1 MYINNFFKRCTSKFF
16 SGLNKTIL
24 IDVLTCQTKIHLI
37 YLLNEKSTKS
47 LHIYIQKVSRY
58 PNLQSNIDQSYKLLY
73 IKMLLFKIHALSCT
87 CVISFR
93 EVSEY
98 RDKIFMIPTIQYINM
113 VINCDIFEFA
123 NQWFR
128 FSNSDHKCVL
138 LVKRFADWSN
148 YSMLPL

>member
-1 MYINNFFKRCTSKFF
+1 MKNLRNLCIFIFKKCRV
-16 SGLNKTIL
+16 I
-24 IDVLTCQTKIHLI
+24 QI
-37 YLLNEKSTKS
+37 YK
-47 LHIYIQKVSRY
+47 
-58 PNLQSNIDQSYKLLY
+58 SNIDQSYNLLY

-98 RDKIFMIPTIQYINM
+98 RDKIFMIPTIQYINI